1 MPAEKI
7 FYDLMPDNS
16 VSVYMFGEWD
26 FFNSY
31 NGLISYLNSNGIYY
45 KLINITDTTLD
56 ERLEI
61 MGIQP

>member
-1 MPAEKI
+1 MAAEKI